1 LYPNVLNHIC
11 CHRWPAKDNHTLNFC
26 HSKAIALRLTDL
38 SLTKGKIQHLSRN
51 MSVFQ
56 VSSGVHMSGST
67 FNAVGG
73 NQINNTHI
81 YLGKFLPFW

>member
-1 LYPNVLNHIC
+1 MFSSIFVVTV
-11 CHRWPAKDNHTLNFC
+11 WPAKDNHTLNFC
-26 HSKAIALRLTDL
+26 HGKAIALGSTDL
-38 SLTKGKIQHLSRN
+38 SLTKGKIKHLSRN

-81 YLGKFLPFW
+81 YLGEFLPFW

>member
-1 LYPNVLNHIC
+1 V
-11 CHRWPAKDNHTLNFC
+11 KDNHTLNF
-26 HSKAIALRLTDL
+26 HGKAIALESTDL
-38 SLTKGKIQHLSRN
+38 SLTKGKIKHLSCN

-81 YLGKFLPFW
+81 YSGEFLPFW